1 MTVNRNILFEEL
13 FTKFLDVYQ
22 DIDAVIVSDQ
32 QGLIIAGHKRKD
44 IDVEI
49 VSVLTS
55 IINPI
60 LERIRDEFAF
70 REFGTASFDTEYYRL
85 LFISLDERRTLSVVL
100 NHLASV
106 DKASPYAYLLAEKA
120 VYLNTQ

>member
-1 MTVNRNILFEEL
+1 MV
-13 FTKFLDVYQ
+13 
-22 DIDAVIVSDQ
+22 
-32 QGLIIAGHKRKD
+32 IAGEKRKD
-44 IDVEI
+44 IDLEI

-70 REFGTASFDTEYYRL
+70 REFGTASFDTEFNRL
-85 LFISLDERRTLSVVL
+85 LFISLDERRTLSLVL

-106 DKASPYAYLLAEKA
+106 DKASPYAYLLAEKS
-120 VYLNTQ
+120 VQILNAEEGDNIQLNIPNFEYETDATATEERVRNQI